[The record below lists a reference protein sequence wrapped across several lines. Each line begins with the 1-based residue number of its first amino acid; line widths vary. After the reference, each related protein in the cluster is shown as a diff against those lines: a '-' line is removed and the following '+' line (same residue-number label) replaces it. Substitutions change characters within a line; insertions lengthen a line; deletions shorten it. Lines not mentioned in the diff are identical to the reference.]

1 MGPVTVFR
9 CSVFVAAIGLLLLNV
24 SPPVGADET
33 RLRGQ
38 LLYLPVYSEVP
49 FGDRGLSINLSAT
62 VTIRN
67 TNVAAPITI
76 KRADY
81 FGASGVLIRS
91 YLKQPEVI
99 RPMASVNHVVNESDR
114 SGGSSAAFLL
124 EWQSDVPVTPPVVEA
139 IMVNLTYN
147 TGFAFSSQARVL
159 EQRP

>member
-9 CSVFVAAIGLLLLNV
+9 CSVFVAAIGLLLLTV
-24 SPPVGADET
+24 CPPVGADET

-114 SGGSSAAFLL
+114 SGGSSASFLL

>member
-1 MGPVTVFR
+1 MSPVTVSRRSIF
-9 CSVFVAAIGLLLLNV
+9 AAAVGLLLLNCC
-24 SPPVGADET
+24 PALRADDT

-49 FGDRGLSINLSAT
+49 FGDRGLTINLSAT

-67 TNVAAPITI
+67 TDGIAPITI

-81 FGASGVLIRS
+81 FGSSGVLIRP
-91 YLKQPEVI
+91 YLKQPEVV
-99 RPMASVNHVVNESDR
+99 RPMGSVNHVVNESDR
-114 SGGSSAAFLL
+114 SGGSSASFLL

>member
-1 MGPVTVFR
+1 MGPVTVFHR
-9 CSVFVAAIGLLLLNV
+9 SIFAAAIVLLLLNV
-24 SPPVGADET
+24 TSPVEADET

-49 FGDRGLSINLSAT
+49 FGDRGLTINLSAT

-67 TNVAAPITI
+67 TNLSAPITI

-81 FGASGVLIRS
+81 FGSNGVLLQP

-114 SGGSSAAFLL
+114 SGGSSASFLL